1 MKKED
6 IVLLVVFLFISI
18 MIGCLAING
27 EVPDLPSTPVEFIDS
42 EMNYDTIEDVRFL
55 TNNRNNYE
63 ETCIRIRNDAR
74 TRSHIMWRKVR
85 S

>member
-6 IVLLVVFLFISI
+6 IFLLAMLLFSSV
-18 MIGCLAING
+18 MIGGLTVNG
-27 EVPDLPSTPVEFIDS
+27 DVPDLPSTPVEFIDS
-42 EMNYDTIEDVRFL
+42 EMNYDIIEDIRFL

-74 TRSHIMWRKVR
+74 T
-85 S
+85 

>member
-42 EMNYDTIEDVRFL
+42 KMNYDTIRDVNFL
-55 TNNRNNYE
+55 TNNRNNHE
-63 ETCIRIRNDAR
+63 ETCICIRNDAR
-74 TRSHIMWRKVR
+74 TRSHFVWRKVR